1 MGNWCCWSKEGGAAM
16 KIVRKIIAV
25 VVVIAGMLRAVSG
38 MVIVMIEFA
47 YGLPVEWSDMLSYG
61 GLPLITGAGI
71 MLLGILIWQ
80 LGEFNGKKLAGNFC
94 TLIGIACILAVIANF
109 LYSILTASP
118 LFMGEEHIFLI
129 TILCGVAGIMIG
141 KRLSTAAASSAA
153 T

>member
-1 MGNWCCWSKEGGAAM
+1 M

-25 VVVIAGMLRAVSG
+25 VVVIAGMLRTVSG
-38 MVIVMIEFA
+38 MMDVMSAFA
-47 YGLPVEWSDMLSYG
+47 YTRPEARSAMLSNG
-61 GLPLITGAGI
+61 SLPLITGAGI
-71 MLLGILIWQ
+71 MLLGVLIWQ

-118 LFMGEEHIFLI
+118 LFLGEEHIFLI

-141 KRLSTAAASSAA
+141 KRLSSAAASSAA